1 MKDRVYKIAR
11 NSDYDGYQ
19 RALASMAYKLYDK
32 ETKPGNGQLAEL
44 HKQVIKKKKNLKTKK
59 IYAGFKDNI
68 WEADL
73 AEILSL
79 SSKNKNVKYLLC
91 DIDVFMTYTWVKPI
105 KDKIGKSVKRW
116 KVKNNHKF
124 LFIV

>member
-11 NSDYDGYQ
+11 NCNYDGYQ
-19 RALASMAYKLYDK
+19 RALASMAYKFYDK
-32 ETKPGNGQLAEL
+32 ETKPGNGQLAVL
-44 HKQVIKKKKNLKTKK
+44 HKPVIKKKKNLKTKK

-105 KDKIGKSVKRW
+105 KDKIGKSVKR
-116 KVKNNHKF
+116 
-124 LFIV
+124 